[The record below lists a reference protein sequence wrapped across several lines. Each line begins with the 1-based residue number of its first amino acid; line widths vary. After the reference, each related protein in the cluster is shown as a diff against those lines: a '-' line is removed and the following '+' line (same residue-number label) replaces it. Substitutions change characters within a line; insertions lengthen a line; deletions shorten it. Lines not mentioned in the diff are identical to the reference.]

1 MRSIRA
7 SFLEV
12 RNNSPYWSDFICLA
26 SAIQDRDFS
35 RERIRI
41 SFNKLVD
48 KNDYYI
54 KSKRRLITHLVN
66 LSKSSPRHRC
76 TETDFKSKALKI
88 QS

>member
-48 KNDYYI
+48 KNDYHI

-66 LSKSSPRHRC
+66 LSKNSLRHC
-76 TETDFKSKALKI
+76 STEVDFKSKALKI